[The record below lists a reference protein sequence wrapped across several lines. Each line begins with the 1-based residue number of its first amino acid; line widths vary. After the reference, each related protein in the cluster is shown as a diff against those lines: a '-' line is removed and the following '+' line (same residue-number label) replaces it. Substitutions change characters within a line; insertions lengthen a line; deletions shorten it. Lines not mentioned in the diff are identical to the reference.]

1 MVHLMKQIQIGDSSL
16 PTFLS
21 TLGGI
26 FIILGSTS
34 LFAMSILQESIL
46 SIGSPW
52 HMLSITYPYW
62 LVYFVGMSIS
72 VGGLIV
78 YFSQEMYKHPEEKL
92 WPVLITLGSLVSLFY
107 LREFGLGG
115 ILGLIGSM
123 MALQSSKPHILSHHW
138 L

>member
-1 MVHLMKQIQIGDSSL
+1 MVHLMKQIQIGDISL

-26 FIILGSTS
+26 FIILGSAS
-34 LFAMSILQESIL
+34 LFAMLILHESSL
-46 SIGSPW
+46 SLGTLW
-52 HMLSITYPYW
+52 HLYPITSPYW
-62 LVYFVGMSIS
+62 LAFIVGMSIS

-78 YFSQEMYKHPEEKL
+78 YFSHEMYKHPEQKL
-92 WPVLITLGSLVSLFY
+92 WAVLITLWSLVSLFY

-115 ILGLIGSM
+115 ILGLLGSI
-123 MALQSSKPHILSHHW
+123 MALRSKNRYMLSRQW

>member
-1 MVHLMKQIQIGDSSL
+1 MKQIQIGDMSL

-26 FIILGSTS
+26 FIILGSVG
-34 LFAMSILQESIL
+34 LFAMLILHESSL
-46 SIGSPW
+46 RIGSPW
-52 HMLSITYPYW
+52 HMFPITYPYW
-62 LVYFVGMSIS
+62 PAFIVGMSIS

-78 YFSQEMYKHPEEKL
+78 YFSHEMYKHPEQKI
-92 WPVLITLGSLVSLFY
+92 WPVLITLGSLVSLIY

-115 ILGLIGSM
+115 ILGLLASI
-123 MALQSSKPHILSHHW
+123 MALRSRKQYMLSPHW

>member
-1 MVHLMKQIQIGDSSL
+1 MVHLMKQVQAGDISL

-26 FIILGSTS
+26 FIILGSAS
-34 LFAMSILQESIL
+34 LFAILVSEESGL

-52 HMLSITYPYW
+52 QTYLITYPYW
-62 LVYFVGMSIS
+62 LAFIVGMSIL

-78 YFSQEMYKHPEEKL
+78 YFAHEMYKHPEQKL
-92 WPVLITLGSLVSLFY
+92 WAVLIMLASLASLFY

-115 ILGLIGSM
+115 ILGLFGGM
-123 MALQSSKPHILSHHW
+123 MAIRSSKVYFLPPHW

>member
-1 MVHLMKQIQIGDSSL
+1 MVHLMKQIQIDDISL

-26 FIILGSTS
+26 FIILGSTC
-34 LFAMSILQESIL
+34 LFAMFILHESSL

-52 HMLSITYPYW
+52 LMFPVTYPYW
-62 LVYFVGMSIS
+62 PAFIVGMSIS
-72 VGGLIV
+72 VGGLII
-78 YFSQEMYKHPEEKL
+78 YFSREMYKHPEQEL
-92 WPVLITLGSLVSLFY
+92 WTVLITLGSLVSLFY

-123 MALQSSKPHILSHHW
+123 MALRSSKQYMLSRH
-138 L
+138 